1 MDKYYHFTSYDNL
14 ESISENGLIPQRGFR
29 TITIGDEKNAVF
41 LSKGMDNA
49 IRMYSKILWY
59 YSQVG
64 GDEGK
69 RIISSYKK
77 RIKECL
83 EEIQNNSVF
92 SDKYSKEVEDMNNYI
107 ETIKPLS
114 RIKTFDDYLGDG
126 CYLSVNGIDGVLTRI
141 CTYDDCYYEK
151 IILPQEINVV
161 TIRNHNTNEVID
173 QREMVLTYF
182 MSNYDPYD
190 LLADEHDVIAIKTI
204 IDLYNDRMAAI
215 NGIYNQNNYD
225 IEEIPIKKYVK
236 TL

>member
-1 MDKYYHFTSYDNL
+1 
-14 ESISENGLIPQRGFR
+14 
-29 TITIGDEKNAVF
+29 
-41 LSKGMDNA
+41 
-49 IRMYSKILWY
+49 
-59 YSQVG
+59 
-64 GDEGK
+64 
-69 RIISSYKK
+69 
-77 RIKECL
+77 
-83 EEIQNNSVF
+83 
-92 SDKYSKEVEDMNNYI
+92 MNNYI

-141 CTYDDCYYEK
+141 GTYDDCYYEK
-151 IILPQEINVV
+151 IILPQEIKVV

-173 QREMVLTYF
+173 KREMVLTYF